1 MKKVLIITSRSEKTV
16 SWAEREKFVADF
28 CNRVSSKLDEIKL
41 IFTTYNDLVYT
52 VVDGKAKIFD
62 KKNKLDL
69 TKVSL
74 VHFKNWSHNTA
85 EAPVV
90 AGYLKANNIAF
101 YNSEVGVPIPPGKLA
116 QMFILANNEL
126 PVPDTLF
133 SARLTLK
140 EVLSSDMPE
149 GFKYPLIIKAND
161 GSKGNDNYLANDQK
175 EAIKILDEAEADKLF
190 IVQNFVPNNGDYR
203 YLFVGLY
210 SKPLVIHRQSNYDNH
225 LNNTSKGAHAKFLDL
240 GDLPKEYLQYARKAA
255 ELLGREIG
263 GVDILVD
270 EQTKKAYV
278 LEVNGTPALATG
290 FGVDAKEDY
299 FADFI
304 EGLVGDLEDESEE

>member
-1 MKKVLIITSRSEKTV
+1 MKKVLIITSRSERTV

-28 CNRVSSKLDEIKL
+28 CRRVSSKLDDIKL
-41 IFTTYNDLVYT
+41 AFTTYNDLIYT
-52 VVDGKAKIFD
+52 VTDGKAKIFD

-69 TKVSL
+69 AKVSL

-90 AGYLKANNIAF
+90 AGYLKANNVAF
-101 YNSEVGVPIPPGKLA
+101 YNSEVGIPIPPGKLA
-116 QMFILANNEL
+116 QMFILARHDL

-133 SARLTLK
+133 AARLTLK
-140 EVLSSDMPE
+140 EIVQSDLPE

-161 GSKGNDNYLANDQK
+161 GSKGNDNYLVNNQK
-175 EAIKILDEAEADKLF
+175 EATKIFDEAEADKLF

-203 YLFVGLY
+203 YLFVGLGG
-210 SKPLVIHRQSNYDNH
+210 KPLVIHRQSSDDNH
-225 LNNTSKGAHAKFLDL
+225 LNNTSQGAHAEFLDL
-240 GDLPKEYLQYARKAA
+240 SDLPEEYLQYASKAA

-290 FGVDAKEDY
+290 FGVDVKEEY